1 MPSPPTPPAPRSTP
15 PTCVLGVDIGGTKIK
30 FGTVEV
36 GSDGPGDRVLI
47 SEHLPTPR
55 LAPDPFYD
63 ALADG
68 VRLLDSRAVQTGAH
82 VLPLLAVAHPGRF
95 LPDGTLARGT
105 TPNLGDSPGQFD
117 GRRPAEELSR
127 RLGVRVIAENDAVA
141 QMRFGLDL
149 LLRDA
154 AIRPRLLGE
163 TVIYIGPGTGMG
175 GGVARV
181 GDDGSVTP
189 VTDGHFFDLQVPGY
203 GDGTL
208 TAEEVLT
215 GPAIARLVVEA
226 NRRLTVPVHPAR
238 GGRLDELLAM
248 GTAAPAE
255 QREVALEIARGQ
267 GVLLADVIEAIHA
280 GRVVKVRLE
289 PTPDGTILRH
299 VDEPDRAWPD
309 ADQAI
314 VRGVRRVV
322 FGGFVGTSLF
332 LGAEV
337 RSWALAELARRG
349 LDAVEIFQIPIDSAD
364 AGLLGIVR
372 AIPSAALQKVSDTFS

>member
-1 MPSPPTPPAPRSTP
+1 MVTMSRQFVVIGA
-15 PTCVLGVDIGGTKIK
+15 DIGGTKIK
-30 FGTVEV
+30 LGAVEV
-36 GSDGPGDRVLI
+36 TPDGPSDRVVAA
-47 SEHLPTPR
+47 EQVPTQR
-55 LAPDPFYD
+55 AAPSAFYD
-63 ALADG
+63 VLADG
-68 VRLLDSRAVQTGAH
+68 VRLLDLRAVQMGAH

-105 TPNLGDSPGQFD
+105 TPNLGTAPGQFD
-117 GRRPAEELSR
+117 GCSPSRELGQ
-127 RLGVRVIAENDAVA
+127 RLQVRVIAENDAVA

-154 AIRPRLLGE
+154 AIRLRLLGE

-181 GDDGSVTP
+181 GRDGAVTP

-208 TAEEVLT
+208 TAEELLT

-226 NRRLTVPVHPAR
+226 NRRLAVPIHPAR

-255 QREVALEIARGQ
+255 QRAVALEIARRQ
-267 GVLLADVIEAIHA
+267 GVLLAGVIEAIHA
-280 GRVVKVRLE
+280 GSIVKVRLE
-289 PTPDGTILRH
+289 PTPDGRIVRH
-299 VDEPDRAWPD
+299 IDELDRAWPE
-309 ADQAI
+309 ADKTI

-322 FGGFVGTSLF
+322 FGGFLGTSRF